1 MLKSLLIA
9 NRGEIA
15 CRVIRTA
22 KRLGLR
28 TVAVYSE
35 ADRAAQHVR
44 AADEAHPIGPAAA
57 RESYLRID
65 RIIEA
70 AKKSGAEAVHP
81 GYGFLSENAD
91 FAEACAKA
99 NIVFVG
105 PPASAIRAMGSKS
118 AAKALL
124 EKTRV
129 PLVPGY
135 HGDDQAETKLAG
147 EASRIGYPVLIKASA
162 GGGGKGMRIVEQE
175 SDFAAALAS
184 ARREAASSFG
194 DDRVLIEKYLTRPR
208 HIEIQVF
215 ADSHGNAVYLHERD
229 CSIQRR
235 HQKVLEEAPAP
246 GMTPARRKEMGEAAV
261 AAARAVGYRGAG
273 TVEFIAEGE
282 RFYFMEMNTRL
293 QVEHPVTEMITG
305 QDLVEWQLRVASGE
319 ALPLR
324 QEQIPLDGHAMEV
337 RLYAEDPSKDFLPQT
352 GTLHHL
358 RFPETSGDVRIDT
371 GVTQGDAIGIHYDP
385 MIAKVIVR
393 AGNREACARRLAQAM
408 AEVEVVGLGTN
419 AAFLKRL
426 AEHPA
431 FVRGEVDTGF
441 LERYGDEV
449 VPKEQPA
456 SDRVLALATLAKL
469 DAISRAAAAARTTD
483 PHSPW
488 ATSRGWRLNDE
499 GLARLKWQ
507 DGERLIE
514 VTAHFG
520 ADGYRLDLPGGSVA
534 ASAAV
539 DGSRLA
545 ATIGGAALAASVV
558 FRGEEATVFDDGASH
573 RLGFADPTR
582 RAVGDASAAGRLT
595 APMPGKLVQVLVKKG
610 DTVEKGQPLVV
621 LEAMKMEH
629 TVKAPRA
636 GKIAQVGYAAGEQVE
651 EGASLVELEE
661 KAQ

>member
-28 TVAVYSE
+28 TIAVYSE
-35 ADRAAQHVR
+35 ADREAQHVR
-44 AADEAHPIGPAAA
+44 SADEAHPIGPAAA

-65 RIIEA
+65 RIVDA
-70 AKKSGAEAVHP
+70 AKRSGAEAIHP

-91 FAEACAKA
+91 FAEACARA

-147 EASRIGYPVLIKASA
+147 EARRIGYPVLIKASA
-162 GGGGKGMRIVEQE
+162 GGGGKGMRIVERE
-175 SDFAAALAS
+175 SDFASSLAS

-215 ADSHGNAVYLHERD
+215 ADGHGNAVYLHERD

-246 GMTPARRKEMGEAAV
+246 GMTAARRNEMGEAAV

-385 MIAKVIVR
+385 MIAKVIVH
-393 AGNREACARRLAQAM
+393 AENREACARRLAQAM
-408 AEVEVVGLGTN
+408 ADVEVVGLGTN

-441 LERYGDEV
+441 LGRYGDEV

-456 SDRVLALATLAKL
+456 SDRVLSLATLAKL
-469 DAISRAAAAARTTD
+469 DAISRAAAAVRTTD

-520 ADGYRLDLPGGSVA
+520 ADGYRLDLPGGSIA
-534 ASAAV
+534 ASATV
-539 DGSRLA
+539 DGSCLA
-545 ATIGGAALAASVV
+545 AALDGTAIRASVV
-558 FRGEEATVFDDGASH
+558 FQGDEATVFDDGASH
-573 RLGFADPTR
+573 RLVIADPTR
-582 RAVGDASAAGRLT
+582 RAVGDAGAAGRLT
-595 APMPGKLVQVLVKKG
+595 APMPGKLVQVLVKPG
-610 DTVEKGQPLVV
+610 DAVEKGQPLVV

-651 EGASLVELEE
+651 EGASLVELEDI
-661 KAQ
+661 

>member
-28 TVAVYSE
+28 TIAVYSA
-35 ADRAAQHVR
+35 ADRAAQHVL
-44 AADEAHPIGPAAA
+44 AADEAYPIGPAPA

-70 AKKSGAEAVHP
+70 AKKSGAEAIHP

-91 FAEACAKA
+91 FADACAA
-99 NIVFVG
+99 AGIVFVG

-124 EKTRV
+124 ESTGV

-135 HGDDQAETKLAG
+135 HGQDQAEAKLAG
-147 EASRIGYPVLIKASA
+147 EARRIGYPVLIKASA
-162 GGGGKGMRIVEQE
+162 GGGGKGMRIVERE
-175 SDFAAALAS
+175 ADFSGSLAS

-194 DDRVLIEKYLTRPR
+194 DDRVLIEKYLTKPR

-215 ADSHGNAVYLHERD
+215 ADDHGNAVYLHERD

-235 HQKVLEEAPAP
+235 HQKVVEEAPAP

-261 AAARAVGYRGAG
+261 AAARAVGYRGTG

-319 ALPLR
+319 ALPLK
-324 QEQIPLDGHAMEV
+324 QDQIPLDGHAMEV

-358 RFPETSGDVRIDT
+358 RFPDASSAVRIDT
-371 GVTQGDAIGIHYDP
+371 GVTQGDTIGIHYDP
-385 MIAKVIVR
+385 MIAKVIVH
-393 AGNREACARRLAQAM
+393 AETREACARRLAQAL

-441 LERYGDEV
+441 LGRHGDEV
-449 VPKEQPA
+449 VPKEELV
-456 SDRVLALATLAKL
+456 SDRVLALATLATL
-469 DAISRAAAAARTTD
+469 DAITRASTAAPAD

-488 ATSRGWRLNDE
+488 AQSRAWRLNE
-499 GLARLKWQ
+499 AGLVRLKWQ
-507 DGERLIE
+507 DGERVIDI
-514 VTAHFG
+514 TAHVDG
-520 ADGYRLDLPGGSVA
+520 GGYRLDLPGASVT
-534 ASAAV
+534 ASARLHE
-539 DGSRLA
+539 SRVR
-545 ATIGGAALAASVV
+545 ATIDGVTTQATVV
-558 FRGEEATVFDDGASH
+558 LQGDEATVFEGGTVH
-573 RLGFADPTR
+573 RLVFIDATR
-582 RAVGDASAAGRLT
+582 RAGADAVAAGRLT
-595 APMPGKLVQVLVKKG
+595 APMPGKLVQVLVKAG
-610 DTVEKGQPLVV
+610 DAVEKGQPLVV

-636 GKIAQVGYAAGEQVE
+636 GKIASIGYAAGEQVE
-651 EGASLVELEE
+651 EGASLVELED
-661 KAQ
+661 